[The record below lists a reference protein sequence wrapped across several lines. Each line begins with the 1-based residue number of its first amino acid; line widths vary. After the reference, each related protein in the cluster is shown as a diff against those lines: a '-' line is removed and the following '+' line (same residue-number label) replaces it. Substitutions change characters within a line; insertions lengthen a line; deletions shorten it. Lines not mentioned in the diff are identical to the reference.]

1 VINNYKDGYESDVTD
16 IEEEE
21 EEANQD
27 DPRKKF
33 KSVRSF
39 YKDGVDVYI
48 VDALKAGNIG
58 TILFR
63 ISRVLRIYLCL
74 YVKGRKSLLIS
85 RDLPFIEKHVGF
97 TRVPIKTFPDQE

>member
-1 VINNYKDGYESDVTD
+1 MINNYKDGYESDVTD

-74 YVKGRKSLLIS
+74 YV
-85 RDLPFIEKHVGF
+85 
-97 TRVPIKTFPDQE
+97 